1 MKKKNNVRIKA
12 LVRRLFLNKV
22 GIIQRT
28 EVIFL
33 ETVKSLSI
41 NDIYTISAGI
51 IMGTIARFV
60 TIKVDFRQIPTY
72 PSAYF
77 NNIIFGL
84 IASALGAIAIPAV
97 LAEDFTAI
105 TFLALAVTQFREF
118 RTAERDSLAEL
129 DSTEYT
135 KRGDAYIDGISK
147 TYESRY
153 YISLVTAVLTV
164 LVIKLLNL
172 PNIWLNIG
180 CGIAVGFLIMFICYR
195 FTKGK
200 TVDQICEIKAGD
212 ISVQGSHLYVD
223 GIFVTNYLGT
233 ALSRKMFINEGLAI
247 VLSPREEKNGVTL
260 ENLGQRQAILFE
272 AASSVGVKKYCFM
285 NLDYPSGKVLIALV
299 PINHDPDKLIKAAR
313 ETPLLENS
321 RKAKQIMKTNIGGTN
336 V

>member
-1 MKKKNNVRIKA
+1 METAKA
-12 LVRRLFLNKV
+12 
-22 GIIQRT
+22 
-28 EVIFL
+28 
-33 ETVKSLSI
+33 LSI

-51 IMGTIARFV
+51 LMGTIARLV

-77 NNIIFGL
+77 NNIIFGV
-84 IASALGAIAIPAV
+84 IASALGAIAIPAL
-97 LAEDFTAI
+97 LAKDYTSI
-105 TFLALAVTQFREF
+105 TFLALAITQFREF

-129 DSTEYT
+129 ENTEYT

-153 YISLVTAVLTV
+153 YISLVTAVFTV
-164 LVIKLLNL
+164 LVIKLIYL
-172 PNIWLNIG
+172 PEIWVSIG
-180 CGIAVGFLIMFICYR
+180 FGIAAGFLVMFLCNK

-200 TVDQICEIKAGD
+200 SVDHICEIKAGN
-212 ISVQGSHLYVD
+212 ISVQGSYLYVD

-233 ALSRKMFINEGLAI
+233 ALSRKMFTEEGLAI
-247 VLSPREEKNGVTL
+247 VLTPRDKKNGVTL
-260 ENLGQRQAILFE
+260 ENFGQRQAILFE
-272 AASSVGVKKYCFM
+272 AASALGVKKYYFM
-285 NLDYPSGKVLIALV
+285 NLDYPSGKMIIALV
-299 PINHDPDKLIKAAR
+299 PINHDPDRLIKAAR